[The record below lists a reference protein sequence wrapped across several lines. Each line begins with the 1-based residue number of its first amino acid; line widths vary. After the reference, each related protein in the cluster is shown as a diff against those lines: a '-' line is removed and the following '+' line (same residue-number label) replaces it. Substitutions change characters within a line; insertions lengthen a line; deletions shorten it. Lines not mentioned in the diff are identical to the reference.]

1 MGWVDR
7 EGGVIELLDRS
18 STEAGVYATIAC
30 EDAAEVAQALIAAL
44 PPLEGLWKNLP
55 TAATPMPEAR

>member
-7 EGGVIELLDRS
+7 DGGVIELLDRS

-44 PPLEGLWKNLP
+44 PPLEESPDSGDSD
-55 TAATPMPEAR
+55 AGGAVGD